1 MGWWD
6 MAQRERREM
15 VDITKIVKQL
25 PQLTG
30 GALSVTES
38 KGKLN
43 YQVGGNPLADRI
55 FISDDAQLWGEPTQP
70 SQAVRK
76 DAGKTRIDL
85 IDWEFVNLTADV
97 LAFGAIK
104 YAPNGW
110 RKGMAITR
118 CLGSMFRHMI
128 AFAMGQDA
136 DPESGLSHLGHIG
149 CNLMFI
155 AAYMKRNPELDDR
168 VKVMG

>member
-1 MGWWD
+1 MD
-6 MAQRERREM
+6 LS
-15 VDITKIVKQL
+15 KIQW
-25 PQLTG
+25 
-30 GALSVTES
+30 A
-38 KGKLN
+38 N
-43 YQVGGNPLADRI
+43 DRVGGEAIRDRI
-55 FISDDAQLWGEPTQP
+55 NIADDKELWGPIPE
-70 SQAVRK
+70 QAIRK
-76 DAGKTRIDL
+76 DAGKSRIDL

-128 AFAMGQDA
+128 AFAMGQDN

-155 AAYMKRNPELDDR
+155 AAYLKRNPGLDDR
-168 VKVMG
+168 VKVM